1 MLDEVESE
9 NLLKVNLNK
18 EYSIVSNIEDV
29 LLENN
34 SIGTESKEKNL
45 IKNFLSDNIS
55 NNLSKKEKCLHIVE
69 ILSKS
74 KLNEKHNCTIEYFS
88 KFITNKLID
97 DANCRLV
104 SLFKESM
111 LSDYIDEFLR
121 RIYKPKECRERLPK
135 FAKYYKNYLQ
145 FFCKPIFRD
154 FRINKIIDRNGEKKA
169 EVYYKNN
176 YQGVKSQDDEENKGL
191 AKSN

>member
-74 KLNEKHNCTIEYFS
+74 
-88 KFITNKLID
+88 
-97 DANCRLV
+97 
-104 SLFKESM
+104 
-111 LSDYIDEFLR
+111 
-121 RIYKPKECRERLPK
+121 
-135 FAKYYKNYLQ
+135 
-145 FFCKPIFRD
+145 
-154 FRINKIIDRNGEKKA
+154 
-169 EVYYKNN
+169 
-176 YQGVKSQDDEENKGL
+176 
-191 AKSN
+191 

>member
-1 MLDEVESE
+1 
-9 NLLKVNLNK
+9 
-18 EYSIVSNIEDV
+18 
-29 LLENN
+29 
-34 SIGTESKEKNL
+34 
-45 IKNFLSDNIS
+45 
-55 NNLSKKEKCLHIVE
+55 
-69 ILSKS
+69 
-74 KLNEKHNCTIEYFS
+74 
-88 KFITNKLID
+88 
-97 DANCRLV
+97 
-104 SLFKESM
+104 M

-176 YQGVKSQDDEENKGL
+176 YQGGKSQDDEENKGF
-191 AKSN
+191 AKSNSSDENCEENQNKKNKHNIENPSALAQLFDESIKEKIENVTIMTTINSSINNTINLKLDNEKIEVFSENKCDKSNDTTLHDIMDIIKKKKNKIIKSKKKIILEK